1 MFPLIPV
8 ESVLAVTQ
16 SFCRV
21 RRNSFARSRPMPP
34 SPESVSP
41 SPNACCDQAGCP
53 SHLVERR
60 TGWLG
65 VAEESECRPCPVLE
79 DVPAGLVMVDRGGRV
94 LWANRQAEKLAQTP
108 PPLPGKHFY
117 RDLFPNVRLLHA
129 DFAPLSFAFRQ
140 RRNTS
145 TSLSTPE
152 GKILLLEVVPRIVS
166 DAPPSCALAVLR
178 DVTEERE
185 PWQRLNVIYEAGLQL
200 AEIAPQDLIH
210 RTSEQRI
217 ELLKER
223 CLNFLRDVLHFKVFE
238 IRLVAPEPATGRQ
251 KLIQLIA
258 DGMSDAASNRT
269 LYVEYSG
276 SGITGYVAASGLSY
290 ICDDAL
296 TDSLYLPGTG
306 TSRSSLTVPLIKYE
320 SGLQKKTVVGTVNV
334 ESDKPRDFNEK
345 DRLFLELFSRDLVV
359 ALNALDLIA
368 VEEQQARSS
377 MLEAVHAAIAQP
389 VETISNTAARLWEQL
404 ESSEMHPLAEESR
417 ERLRQEVR
425 EIIRAAR
432 GIKEVVWKVG
442 ETLPPTEATPTP
454 PEAPGERQL
463 AGKRFLI
470 VHESPTVRTDVD
482 RIFSAGGGLVETAA
496 RGADGLR
503 MVRAT
508 GPEGDYAAI
517 LVANILP
524 DMGGADFIQKVKETL
539 RRDPTHCVMIITF
552 GVYDPD
558 HNQVKAR
565 RLGVTHFVGDHVDA
579 QRLMMVINQLL
590 SEEAKRRTPA
600 SGTTPD

>member
-1 MFPLIPV
+1 MLASPL
-8 ESVLAVTQ
+8 
-16 SFCRV
+16 
-21 RRNSFARSRPMPP
+21 PP
-34 SPESVSP
+34 SP
-41 SPNACCDQAGCP
+41 SPNPCADQSVCPARLLKGLTDETKTIGASDCC
-53 SHLVERR
+53 
-60 TGWLG
+60 
-65 VAEESECRPCPVLE
+65 PCPVLE
-79 DVPAGLVMVDRGGRV
+79 DVPEGLVIVDRSHRV
-94 LWANRQAEKLAQTP
+94 LWANRRAEMLARAAA
-108 PPLPGKHFY
+108 PLIGKHFY
-117 RDLFPNVRLLHA
+117 KDLFPNVRLLHA

-140 RRNTS
+140 RRSTS
-145 TSLSTPE
+145 TSFATWD
-152 GKILLLEVVPRIVS
+152 GRILQLEVIPRI
-166 DAPPSCALAVLR
+166 AAEALPTCALAVLR

-210 RTSEQRI
+210 RTSAQRI

-223 CLNFLRDVLHFKVFE
+223 CLSFLRDVLHFKVFE
-238 IRLVAPEPATGRQ
+238 IRLVTPEPSSGRM
-251 KLIQLIA
+251 KLVQLIA

-290 ICDDAL
+290 ICDDTL
-296 TDSLYLPGTG
+296 TDSLYLPGTS

-320 SGLQKKTVVGTVNV
+320 TGFQKKTVIGTVNV

-377 MLEAVHAAIAQP
+377 MLEAVHGKIARP
-389 VETISNTAARLWEQL
+389 VETITNTAARLWERL
-404 ESSEMHPLAEESR
+404 ESPEMHALAEELR
-417 ERLRQEVR
+417 ETLRSEVR
-425 EIIRAAR
+425 EIIRMAR

-454 PEAPGERQL
+454 PEAQEERRL
-463 AGKRFLI
+463 AGKRFLV
-470 VHESPTVRTDVD
+470 VHENPAVRTDVD
-482 RIFSAGGGLVETAA
+482 RILSAAGGLVETAA
-496 RGADGLR
+496 RGTDGLR

-508 GPEGDYAAI
+508 GPEGDYAGI

-524 DMGGADFIQKVKETL
+524 DMGGADFIQKVEEIL
-539 RRDPTHCVMIITF
+539 RRTPSHCVMIITF

-565 RLGVTHFVGDHVDA
+565 RLGVKHFVSDHVDV
-579 QRLMMVINQLL
+579 QRLMTVIDGLL
-590 SEEAKRRTPA
+590 EEESQSQKSESGSA
-600 SGTTPD
+600 SA

>member
-1 MFPLIPV
+1 MF
-8 ESVLAVTQ
+8 
-16 SFCRV
+16 
-21 RRNSFARSRPMPP
+21 P
-34 SPESVSP
+34 SPESP
-41 SPNACCDQAGCP
+41 SPPPNPCCDQTDCP
-53 SHLVERR
+53 THLLNAQ
-60 TGWLG
+60 TAPPQT
-65 VAEESECRPCPVLE
+65 AEDSACRPCPVLE
-79 DVPAGLVMVDRGGRV
+79 DVPAGLVMVDRGRRV
-94 LWANRQAEKLAQTP
+94 LWANRQAEVLSQAEA
-108 PPLPGKHFY
+108 PLVGKQFY

-140 RRNTS
+140 RRTTS
-145 TSLSTPE
+145 TSLATPD
-152 GKILLLEVVPRIVS
+152 GKILLLEVVPRIVGEG
-166 DAPPSCALAVLR
+166 PPSCALAVLR

-217 ELLKER
+217 GLLKER
-223 CLNFLRDVLHFKVFE
+223 CLSFLRDVLHFKVFE
-238 IRLVAPEPATGRQ
+238 IRLVTPEPSTGRM
-251 KLIQLIA
+251 KLVQLIA

-269 LYVEYSG
+269 LYVEFSG

-290 ICDDAL
+290 ICDDTL
-296 TDSLYLPGTG
+296 TDGLYLPGTG

-320 SGLQKKTVVGTVNV
+320 AGLRKKTVIGTVNV

-389 VETISNTAARLWEQL
+389 VETISNTAARLWERL
-404 ESSEMHPLAEESR
+404 ETPEMHPLAQELR
-417 ERLRQEVR
+417 ERLRNEVR

-454 PEAPGERQL
+454 PETQESRRL
-463 AGKRFLI
+463 TGKRFLI
-470 VHESPTVRTDVD
+470 VHENPSVRTDVD
-482 RIFSAGGGLVETAA
+482 RILSAGGGLVETAG

-517 LVANILP
+517 LVANLLP
-524 DMGGADFIQKVKETL
+524 DMGGADFIQKVKDIL
-539 RRDPTHCVMIITF
+539 RREPTHCVMIITF

-579 QRLMMVINQLL
+579 PRLMMVIDQLL
-590 SEEAKRRTPA
+590 SEEAKSRTAESGSA
-600 SGTTPD
+600 SA

>member
-1 MFPLIPV
+1 
-8 ESVLAVTQ
+8 
-16 SFCRV
+16 
-21 RRNSFARSRPMPP
+21 MP
-34 SPESVSP
+34 
-41 SPNACCDQAGCP
+41 NRCCEHAGCP
-53 SHLVERR
+53 SSVLKGQNGSLET
-60 TGWLG
+60 TGDT
-65 VAEESECRPCPVLE
+65 AYRPCPVLE
-79 DVPAGLVMVDRGGRV
+79 DVPEGLVIVDRSRRV
-94 LWANRQAEKLAQTP
+94 LWANRRAEVLAGAEAP
-108 PPLPGKHFY
+108 VAGKHFY
-117 RDLFPNVRLLHA
+117 KDMFPNVRLLHA

-140 RRNTS
+140 RRTAS
-145 TSLSTPE
+145 TSFATPD
-152 GKILLLEVVPRIVS
+152 GRILLLEVVPRIVS
-166 DAPPSCALAVLR
+166 EAPPTCALVLLR

-210 RTSEQRI
+210 RTSAQRI
-217 ELLKER
+217 ELLRER
-223 CLNFLRDVLHFKVFE
+223 CLRFLRDVLRFKVFE
-238 IRLVAPEPATGRQ
+238 IRLVTPEPATGRM
-251 KLIQLIA
+251 KLVPLIA
-258 DGMSDAASNRT
+258 DGMSEEAAKRV
-269 LYVEYSG
+269 LYVAYSG

-290 ICDDAL
+290 ICDDTL
-296 TDSLYLPGTG
+296 TDNLYLQGTG

-320 SGLQKKTVVGTVNV
+320 AGFQKKTVIGTVNV

-377 MLEAVHAAIAQP
+377 MLEAVHGKIAQP
-389 VETISNTAARLWEQL
+389 VETITNTAARLWEQL
-404 ESSEMHPLAEESR
+404 DSPEMPAEELR
-417 ERLRQEVR
+417 ERLRGEVR

-432 GIKEVVWKVG
+432 SIKEVVWKVG

-454 PEAPGERQL
+454 PETQEERRL

-470 VHESPTVRTDVD
+470 VHENPSVRTDVD
-482 RIFSAGGGLVETAA
+482 RILSAAGGLVETAA

-524 DMGGADFIQKVKETL
+524 DMGGADFIQKVKEIL
-539 RRDPTHCVMIITF
+539 RREPSHCVMIITF

-579 QRLMMVINQLL
+579 QRLIMVIDQLL
-590 SEEAKRRTPA
+590 SEEAKSP
-600 SGTTPD
+600 TPDGGPAAARTSDVKTTE

>member
-1 MFPLIPV
+1 V
-8 ESVLAVTQ
+8 
-16 SFCRV
+16 
-21 RRNSFARSRPMPP
+21 
-34 SPESVSP
+34 
-41 SPNACCDQAGCP
+41 CP
-53 SHLVERR
+53 SRLLKGLTDAMEAVRD
-60 TGWLG
+60 
-65 VAEESECRPCPVLE
+65 ADCCPCPVLE
-79 DVPAGLVMVDRGGRV
+79 DVPEGLVIVDRSRRV
-94 LWANRQAEKLAQTP
+94 LWANRRAETLARTEA
-108 PPLPGKHFY
+108 PLVGKHFY
-117 RDLFPNVRLLHA
+117 KDLFPNVRLLHA

-140 RRNTS
+140 RRATS
-145 TSLSTPE
+145 TSFATPD
-152 GKILLLEVVPRIVS
+152 GKILLLEVVPRIDNEAS
-166 DAPPSCALAVLR
+166 PSCALAVLR

-217 ELLKER
+217 ELLKDR

-238 IRLVAPEPATGRQ
+238 IRLVTPEASTGRM

-290 ICDDAL
+290 ICDDTL
-296 TDSLYLPGTG
+296 TDSLYLPGTS

-320 SGLQKKTVVGTVNV
+320 TGFQKKTVIGTVNV

-377 MLEAVHAAIAQP
+377 MLEAVHGKIAQP
-389 VETISNTAARLWEQL
+389 VETITNTAARLWEQL
-404 ESSEMHPLAEESR
+404 DSPEMLALAEELR
-417 ERLRQEVR
+417 ERLRGEVR

-454 PEAPGERQL
+454 PEAQEERRL

-470 VHESPTVRTDVD
+470 VHENPSVRTDVD
-482 RIFSAGGGLVETAA
+482 RILSAAGGLVETAA

-524 DMGGADFIQKVKETL
+524 DMGGADFIQKVKEIL
-539 RRDPTHCVMIITF
+539 RREPTHCVMIITF

-565 RLGVTHFVGDHVDA
+565 RLGVTHFVGDHVDV
-579 QRLMMVINQLL
+579 QRLMMVIDQLL
-590 SEEAKRRTPA
+590 SAEAKPQTREGGPA
-600 SGTTPD
+600 SH